1 MNHEIPHSI
10 GDLTYKRKR
19 LDNDNLRETWRWNC
33 MLHSVDDHPAEIFT
47 DSNKHIASSA
57 WYTQGVRHRD
67 SWRGPAFICDHY
79 SRYFSVGLTHRSDGP
94 AIIYASGTEYW
105 YLHDNYMSFD
115 NWLDKV
121 DIPNE
126 NKVMMKLTH
135 G

>member
-47 DSNKHIASSA
+47 DSNANIISRG

-67 SWRGPAFICDHY
+67 SWRGPALISDHY
-79 SRYFSVGLTHRSDGP
+79 SRYFSAGLTHRRDGP
-94 AIIYASGTEYW
+94 AIEYTDGDKGW
-105 YLHDNYMSFD
+105 WLHNQHLSFD
-115 NWLDKV
+115 QWLDEV
-121 DIPNE
+121 NISDE
-126 NKVMMKLTH
+126 NKVMMKLTY